1 MRENEL
7 YDNEGRILKA
17 GGIIINNN
25 NEILLYLN
33 EDRGFAFPKGHLEQ
47 GETFEECAHREV
59 KEETGLDV
67 VIVDYLSPIIYLNQH
82 DNKEVYVEMFLMKP
96 LNKQL
101 SVELKEDLLIWVDYE
116 VAVEKLKPN
125 KKHQY
130 YSLSDYLVEN
140 KDSIYR
146 EKVLSETGDV
156 MKAGALVY
164 RNDGDEFLLT
174 HRIKRADYSFPK
186 GHLEVGESFE
196 EAARREILE
205 ETGCI
210 VKIIK
215 PLKDFVYEYPES
227 GRVCVRM
234 FLAKCISQGDG
245 HESFESPVW
254 IEKAEVENT
263 LTYDNLKQY
272 FRESTKDLF
281 L

>member
-1 MRENEL
+1 MRENEI

-25 NEILLYLN
+25 NDILLYLN

-82 DNKEVYVEMFLMKP
+82 DNKEVYIEMFLMKP
-96 LNKQL
+96 LNLEL
-101 SVELKEDLLIWVDYE
+101 STELNDDTLLWADYNT
-116 VAVEKLKPN
+116 AVVNLKPN
-125 KKHQY
+125 NKHQHN
-130 YSLSDYLVEN
+130 SLSDYLVKN

-146 EKVLSETGDV
+146 EKVLSANGEV
-156 MKAGALVY
+156 MKAGALIY
-164 RNDGDEFLLT
+164 RDCGKEFLLT

-186 GHLEVGESFE
+186 GHLEAGESFE
-196 EAARREILE
+196 EAAKREIIE
-205 ETGCI
+205 ETGCA

-215 PLKDFVYEYPES
+215 PLEDFNYEYPES
-227 GRVCVRM
+227 GKVCVRM
-234 FLAKCISQGDG
+234 FLAECVSQGDN

-254 IEKAEVENT
+254 VKREEVEST
-263 LTYDNLKQY
+263 LTYENLKEY
-272 FRESTKDLF
+272 FKENTKDLF